1 MTSEEIKNENLW
13 AYFQLGLS
21 YLEKKEY
28 EKAIGCLR
36 IVLRMNPKHSEC
48 WESLA
53 DAYLARGAYIAALKC
68 YQKTVE
74 LTSNTLYPL
83 LRIATIKR
91 VCWKH
96 AFLY

>member
-1 MTSEEIKNENLW
+1 MTSEEIKSGNLW

-36 IVLRMNPKHSEC
+36 IVLRMNPTYCEC

-74 LTSNTLYPL
+74 LTTNTLYSL
-83 LRIATIKR
+83 IQIATIKR
-91 VCWKH
+91 VRFRSK
-96 AFLY
+96 FSK

>member
-1 MTSEEIKNENLW
+1 MW

-28 EKAIGCLR
+28 EKAIGYLR
-36 IVLRMNPKHSEC
+36 IVLRLNPDYSEC

-74 LTSNTLYPL
+74 LTSNTLYSIL
-83 LRIATIKR
+83 QIATIKR
-91 VCWKH
+91 VRYE
-96 AFLY
+96 LILLL